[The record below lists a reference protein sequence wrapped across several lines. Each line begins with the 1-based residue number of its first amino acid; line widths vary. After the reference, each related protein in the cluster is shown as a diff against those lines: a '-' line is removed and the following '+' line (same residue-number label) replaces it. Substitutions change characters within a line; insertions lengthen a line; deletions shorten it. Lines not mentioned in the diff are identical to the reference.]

1 MNKVTEVFR
10 HEQKFYV
17 SRTRLEY
24 LDSMLSSAMI
34 RDRHTQDLGYL
45 ITSIYFD
52 DFSDSCLID
61 KLDGVREREKYRL
74 RYYGRDVNLLKFE
87 IKKKKDDY
95 VLKTS
100 HSLDGGSVIIG
111 QSVNATALRQTL
123 RERQVFQ
130 NPLFFDAFNPVA
142 IVEYHRRAYYLPYEN
157 IRITIDS
164 DIRSFGYQSGIIHD
178 GHGTQMIPGDLMVL
192 EVKYRSNL
200 PPYLREI
207 ISSVPARRSAVS
219 KYVLCRQTSQITR
232 SHDDIA
238 VPR

>member
-1 MNKVTEVFR
+1 MTRVLEVFR

-17 SRTRLEY
+17 SRGCLEY

-34 RDRHTQDLGYL
+34 RDRHTQDFGYL

-100 HSLDGGSVIIG
+100 HSLDGESVITG
-111 QSVNATALRQTL
+111 RAVNVTALRQTL

-164 DIRSFGYQSGIIHD
+164 DIRSFGYQSGIIYD
-178 GHGTQMIPGDLMVL
+178 GQGKQMIPGDLMVL

-200 PPYLREI
+200 PLYLRDI
-207 ISSVPARRSAVS
+207 ISSIPARRCAVS

-232 SHDDIA
+232 FHDEIA